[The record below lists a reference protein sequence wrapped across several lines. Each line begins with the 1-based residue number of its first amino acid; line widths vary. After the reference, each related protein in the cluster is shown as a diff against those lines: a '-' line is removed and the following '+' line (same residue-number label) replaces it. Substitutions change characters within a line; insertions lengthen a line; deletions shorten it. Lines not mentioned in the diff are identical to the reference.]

1 MPYPVLPP
9 EPPAII
15 NSLPPEEHKSS
26 VTVAATV
33 LEPAFHA
40 SENVSEA
47 AQSVVVGTLSAPTPP
62 ETFAPENSAADEPS
76 DELALPAVL
85 AAEPEIAAPQALPP
99 AAESHAESAAALGSP
114 QVVEIGDTSVAASE
128 TNSFAEPV
136 QSANHR
142 HSDVH
147 INATAPALPPR
158 YTNSVA
164 AKQPTAIA
172 TFIPSLTASSS
183 PRSTARSGS
192 AAIAPTRPLKAPVS
206 SSAPSTVATVPPAP
220 SGWSIVAT
228 PPASN
233 SKPSSAPKLPSL
245 SPAKPTPPPVTP
257 AEQPPVQPVRERP
270 TPQPALETAPEVT
283 PATAPSTPATPPA
296 RPQPTVSPSNTPTSD
311 TPTLVIPEST
321 PPAVPP
327 QSVPVVTPPSPGT
340 QPSAD
345 PATSGVIELSAD
357 RQEYDEQ
364 RRVFTAEGNV
374 LMRFR
379 GAVLDTERLQVNIP
393 NRLAVAEGDVAL
405 TRGEQVLRGDRF
417 EYNFVQNTGTIA
429 GARGE
434 IFLPSASTDFAP
446 TLPTDVSA
454 GVTYDRPLS
463 DRVTAAQ
470 PTQNVFSPG
479 GINVGTGVGQDAP
492 TAVQGGSVRRL
503 RFEAG
508 QIAFNPRGW
517 QAQNVRITND
527 PFSPPELE
535 LRADEATL
543 TNLSPLRDEVR
554 AKRPR
559 LVFDQRFSLPLLRS
573 RVILDRRERDP
584 ALLQFGYDEEDRG
597 GLFVQST
604 FEPISSE
611 KIRFSVTPQFFIQKA
626 LTDSNGAIFDPSVY
640 GLKTK
645 LTANLSPRTTLTSSV
660 TLNSLDPSDFDEE
673 ARANVRL
680 RQLQVAGNHT
690 LALDY
695 SYRDRL
701 FNGSLGYQDVQSSL
715 GAFLISPVVPLGN
728 TGISLSYQAG
738 AQFVTADSDR
748 LDLLDANRSNNR
760 LSLGRFEASAALNK
774 GFSLW
779 QGKALPP
786 TATEGLRYTPA
797 PVVPYL
803 QLFTGVRG
811 VANGYTS
818 GDSQTTLTGT
828 IGLQGQVGHFSRR
841 FFDYTGF
848 NLSYSQSAIG
858 GQSPFLF
865 DRVVDDKVVS
875 AGILQQIYGPF
886 RLGFQTAIN
895 VDTGNEIST
904 DYILEYSRRT
914 YGVTARYNPVLS
926 IGSIGLRISDF
937 NWSGG
942 TEPFAG
948 TGIRPVEGGVVRPT
962 ND

>member
-15 NSLPPEEHKSS
+15 NSLPPEEHHSS
-26 VTVAATV
+26 VAVATTTI
-33 LEPAFHA
+33 EP
-40 SENVSEA
+40 VSN
-47 AQSVVVGTLSAPTPP
+47 QDISPSVVVGTLTTPTPP
-62 ETFAPENSAADEPS
+62 EAFAPENSFSDQPAEP
-76 DELALPAVL
+76 ALPVASEETQL
-85 AAEPEIAAPQALPP
+85 AGSPQEWSPSEIEDQAI
-99 AAESHAESAAALGSP
+99 EGNVESAAALGSP
-114 QVVEIGDTSVAASE
+114 LVVDVSETKILQTSVE
-128 TNSFAEPV
+128 AEPDSDFE
-136 QSANHR
+136 QTTEQISSHR
-142 HSDVH
+142 QPNVH

-158 YTNSVA
+158 YVSSV
-164 AKQPTAIA
+164 I
-172 TFIPSLTASSS
+172 ASSS
-183 PRSTARSGS
+183 TSTKNYSVASQVQP
-192 AAIAPTRPLKAPVS
+192 AIA
-206 SSAPSTVATVPPAP
+206 PPAP
-220 SGWSIVAT
+220 SGWSIVVT
-228 PPASN
+228 PPASPNN
-233 SKPSSAPKLPSL
+233 STSAPNLPSL
-245 SPAKPTPPPVTP
+245 RPASPPPAP
-257 AEQPPVQPVRERP
+257 SSPPVRQPTASP
-270 TPQPALETAPEVT
+270 NQAQPIPQPILETAPAR
-283 PATAPSTPATPPA
+283 PPSTPEANPD
-296 RPQPTVSPSNTPTSD
+296 PQPTSSPQAA
-311 TPTLVIPEST
+311 PTLVIPEAPS
-321 PPAVPP
+321 PAAPT
-327 QSVPVVTPPSPGT
+327 QNSAPVVTPTSPVTLPSN
-340 QPSAD
+340 D
-345 PATSGVIELSAD
+345 PAASGVIELSAD

-393 NRLAVAEGDVAL
+393 NRFAVAEGNVAL

-434 IFLPSASTDFAP
+434 IFLPTASTDFAP

-463 DRVTAAQ
+463 DRITAAQ
-470 PTQNVFSPG
+470 PTQNVASPG
-479 GINVGTGVGQDAP
+479 GVNIGVGAGQNAP
-492 TAVQGGSVRRL
+492 SVAQSGSVRRL

-508 QIAFNPRGW
+508 QIVFNPRGW

-584 ALLQFGYDEEDRG
+584 ALLQFGFDQEDRG

-604 FEPISSE
+604 FEPISNE

-645 LTANLSPRTTLTSSV
+645 LTATLSPRTTLTSSV
-660 TLNSLDPSDFDEE
+660 TLTSLDPSDFDEE

-680 RQLQVAGNHT
+680 RQLVGTHT
-690 LALDY
+690 LAVDY

-715 GAFLISPVVPLGN
+715 GAFLISPVVPLGD

-738 AQFVTADSDR
+738 AQFVTANSDR
-748 LDLLDANRSNNR
+748 LDLLDANRTNNR
-760 LSLGRFEASAALNK
+760 LSLGRFETSAALNK
-774 GFSLW
+774 GFTLW
-779 QGKALPP
+779 QGKPLPP

-828 IGLQGQVGHFSRR
+828 VGLQGQVGHFSRR

-848 NLSYSQSAIG
+848 NLSYSQSASG

-865 DRVVDDKVVS
+865 DRVVDYKVLS
-875 AGILQQIYGPF
+875 GGILQQIYGPLRF
-886 RLGFQTAIN
+886 GFQTAIN
-895 VDTGNEIST
+895 LDTGNEIST

-914 YGVTARYNPVLS
+914 YGVTLRYNPVLA
-926 IGSIGLRISDF
+926 IGSLGLRISDF

-942 TEPFAG
+942 AEPFG
-948 TGIRPVEGGVVRPT
+948 GSGIRPVEGGVVRPT

>member
-1 MPYPVLPP
+1 VTLPS
-9 EPPAII
+9 
-15 NSLPPEEHKSS
+15 N
-26 VTVAATV
+26 
-33 LEPAFHA
+33 
-40 SENVSEA
+40 
-47 AQSVVVGTLSAPTPP
+47 
-62 ETFAPENSAADEPS
+62 D
-76 DELALPAVL
+76 
-85 AAEPEIAAPQALPP
+85 
-99 AAESHAESAAALGSP
+99 
-114 QVVEIGDTSVAASE
+114 
-128 TNSFAEPV
+128 
-136 QSANHR
+136 
-142 HSDVH
+142 
-147 INATAPALPPR
+147 
-158 YTNSVA
+158 
-164 AKQPTAIA
+164 
-172 TFIPSLTASSS
+172 
-183 PRSTARSGS
+183 
-192 AAIAPTRPLKAPVS
+192 
-206 SSAPSTVATVPPAP
+206 
-220 SGWSIVAT
+220 
-228 PPASN
+228 PAS
-233 SKPSSAPKLPSL
+233 
-245 SPAKPTPPPVTP
+245 
-257 AEQPPVQPVRERP
+257 
-270 TPQPALETAPEVT
+270 
-283 PATAPSTPATPPA
+283 
-296 RPQPTVSPSNTPTSD
+296 
-311 TPTLVIPEST
+311 
-321 PPAVPP
+321 
-327 QSVPVVTPPSPGT
+327 
-340 QPSAD
+340 
-345 PATSGVIELSAD
+345 SGVIELSAD

-393 NRLAVAEGDVAL
+393 NRFAVAEGNVAL

-434 IFLPSASTDFAP
+434 IFLPTASTDFTP

-463 DRVTAAQ
+463 DRITATQ
-470 PTQNVFSPG
+470 PTQNVASPG
-479 GINVGTGVGQDAP
+479 GVNIGVGAGQDAP
-492 TAVQGGSVRRL
+492 SSTQGGSVRRL

-517 QAQNVRITND
+517 QAQNIRITND

-584 ALLQFGYDEEDRG
+584 ALLQFGFDQEDRG

-604 FEPISSE
+604 FEPISNE
-611 KIRFSVTPQFFIQKA
+611 KIRFSVTPQFLIQKA

-645 LTANLSPRTTLTSSV
+645 LTATLSPRTTLTSSV
-660 TLNSLDPSDFDEE
+660 TLNSLDPSDFEEE

-680 RQLQVAGNHT
+680 RQLVGTHT
-690 LALDY
+690 LAVDY

-715 GAFLISPVVPLGN
+715 GAFLISPVVPLGD

-748 LDLLDANRSNNR
+748 LDLLDANRTNNR
-760 LSLGRFEASAALNK
+760 ISLGRAEASAALNK
-774 GFSLW
+774 GFTLW
-779 QGKALPP
+779 QGKPLPP

-811 VANGYTS
+811 VANGYTN

-828 IGLQGQVGHFSRR
+828 VGIQGQVGHFSRR
-841 FFDYTGF
+841 FFDYTGY

-865 DRVVDDKVVS
+865 DRVVDDKVLS
-875 AGILQQIYGPF
+875 GGILQQIYGPF
-886 RLGFQTAIN
+886 RFGFQTAIN
-895 VDTGNEIST
+895 IDTGNEIST

-914 YGVTARYNPVLS
+914 YGVTLRYNPVLA
-926 IGSIGLRISDF
+926 IGSLGLRISDF

-942 TEPFAG
+942 AEPFG
-948 TGIRPVEGGVVRPT
+948 GSGIRPVEGGVVRPT

>member
-15 NSLPPEEHKSS
+15 NSLPPEEHHS
-26 VTVAATV
+26 ATV
-33 LEPAFHA
+33 TATAIAPVPNAA
-40 SENVSEA
+40 VSDA
-47 AQSVVVGTLSAPTPP
+47 APDISQSAQSFVVETLAAPTPP
-62 ETFAPENSAADEPS
+62 ETFAPENSATEAP
-76 DELALPAVL
+76 
-85 AAEPEIAAPQALPP
+85 AEPEPP
-99 AAESHAESAAALGSP
+99 AVPESVPTVARSEELSSTSLEPNAESAAVLGSP
-114 QVVEIGDTSVAASE
+114 LVVEASE
-128 TNSFAEPV
+128 TEESYTAAETEI
-136 QSANHR
+136 QSNQVSHSSEHH

-147 INATAPALPPR
+147 VVATTPALPPR
-158 YTNSVA
+158 
-164 AKQPTAIA
+164 Q
-172 TFIPSLTASSS
+172 
-183 PRSTARSGS
+183 
-192 AAIAPTRPLKAPVS
+192 VS
-206 SSAPSTVATVPPAP
+206 SATGSSTSPAKNYPVASQVQPASAIVPPAP
-220 SGWSIVAT
+220 SGWSIVAIPPASTSNSTANSKLPALKPAAPTPVPTT
-228 PPASN
+228 PPAS
-233 SKPSSAPKLPSL
+233 
-245 SPAKPTPPPVTP
+245 
-257 AEQPPVQPVRERP
+257 RP
-270 TPQPALETAPEVT
+270 TAPAREAQPARQPALETAPPASNPDPDLQVT
-283 PATAPSTPATPPA
+283 PTNQPGASPDTA
-296 RPQPTVSPSNTPTSD
+296 
-311 TPTLVIPEST
+311 PTLVIPEVT
-321 PPAVPP
+321 PPAPAATPP
-327 QSVPVVTPPSPGT
+327 QNPAPVVTPSSPGT
-340 QPSAD
+340 LPSND

-393 NRLAVAEGDVAL
+393 NRLAVAEGNVAL

-417 EYNFVQNTGTIA
+417 EYNFVQDTGTIA
-429 GARGE
+429 GASGE
-434 IFLPSASTDFAP
+434 IFLPTASTDFTP

-454 GVTYDRPLS
+454 GVVYDRPLS
-463 DRVTAAQ
+463 DRITAAQ
-470 PTQNVFSPG
+470 PVQNVSSPG
-479 GINVGTGVGQDAP
+479 GINIGVGAGENAP
-492 TAVQGGSVRRL
+492 NAAQSGAVRRL

-508 QIAFNPRGW
+508 EIAFNPRGW

-543 TNLSPLRDEVR
+543 TRLSPLRDEVR
-554 AKRPR
+554 ARRPR
-559 LVFDQRFSLPLLRS
+559 LVFDQRFSLPLLRR
-573 RVILDRRERDP
+573 RVIIDRRERDP
-584 ALLQFGYDEEDRG
+584 ALLQFGFDQEDRG

-604 FEPISSE
+604 FEPISNE

-645 LTANLSPRTTLTSSV
+645 LTANLSPRSTLTSSV
-660 TLNSLDPSDFDEE
+660 TLTSLDPSDFGEE
-673 ARANVRL
+673 ARANVRF

-715 GAFLISPVVPLGN
+715 GAFLISPVVPLGKS
-728 TGISLSYQAG
+728 GVSLSYQAG
-738 AQFVTADSDR
+738 AQFVTADTDR

-760 LSLGRFEASAALNK
+760 ISLGRVEASAALNK
-774 GFSLW
+774 GFPLW
-779 QGKALPP
+779 QGKALPA

-803 QLFTGVRG
+803 QLVTGVRG

-828 IGLQGQVGHFSRR
+828 VGLQGQVGHFSRR

-848 NLSYSQSAIG
+848 NISYSQSAIG

-865 DRVVDDKVVS
+865 DRVVDEKVLS
-875 AGILQQIYGPF
+875 GGILQQIYGPIRF
-886 RLGFQTAIN
+886 GFQTAIN
-895 VDTGNEIST
+895 LDTGNEIST

-914 YGVTARYNPVLS
+914 YGVTVRYNPVLE

-937 NWSGG
+937 NWNGSSD
-942 TEPFAG
+942 PFGG

-962 ND
+962 NN